1 MKRILVLFSLSGLL
15 LTGCYP
21 GDYGEND
28 LSDYDLVITN
38 YDKDFNFG
46 TVQTYAMPDSI
57 VKIGSID
64 LGDDNITGPDVVD
77 PVYADQILATVRNQ
91 MNARGWTEVDETAN
105 PDVIL
110 LTSTMTTENVYYYY
124 DPYYWGWYYPYY
136 GYGWYYPGYYPS
148 TSYTSFTSG
157 SFLMQMSYPDG
168 ININDQIPI
177 LWTAVVNGV
186 AEGTNAEIVGRVNK
200 AIGTAFDQS
209 PYLTK

>member
-15 LTGCYP
+15 LSGCYP
-21 GDYGEND
+21 GDYGEGD
-28 LSDYDLVITN
+28 LGDYDLVITN
-38 YDKDFNFG
+38 YNEDFNFA
-46 TVQTYAMPDSI
+46 TVQTYSMPDSI

-64 LGDDNITGPDVVD
+64 LDDSNSGPETVD
-77 PVYADQILATVRNQ
+77 PLYADQILAEVRNQ
-91 MNARGWTEVDETAN
+91 MNSRGWTEVDETAD

-177 LWTAVVNGV
+177 LWTGLVNGV
-186 AEGTNAEIVGRVNK
+186 AEGSNGEIVARINK